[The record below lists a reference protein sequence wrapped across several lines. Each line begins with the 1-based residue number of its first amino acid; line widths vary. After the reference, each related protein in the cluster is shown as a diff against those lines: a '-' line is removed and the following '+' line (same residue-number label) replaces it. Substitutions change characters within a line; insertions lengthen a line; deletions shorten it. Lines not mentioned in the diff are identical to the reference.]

1 MTSGVHAGTRVAAAM
16 VASAMTAAGCGEVP
30 KPAPRGPVSVVK
42 DERSTLAPPRPVAA
56 GVKFEAPRRKKAV
69 RPSFPPAL
77 KGQRR
82 EADIPVMLDLDETG
96 KVVTV
101 KILKESPYAE
111 LNEAVRRA
119 AMEEEFTPAMRDGVP
134 IAYSISFA
142 YRFRVED

>member
-1 MTSGVHAGTRVAAAM
+1 MTSGAYAGTHLAAAV
-16 VASAMTAAGCGEVP
+16 VATAMTAASCGEVP
-30 KPAPRGPVSVVK
+30 NPAPRTPVVAVK
-42 DERSTLAPPRPVAA
+42 NEVPEPAPRSPVA
-56 GVKFEAPRRKKAV
+56 GVKFEAPRRKKAM
-69 RPSFPPAL
+69 RLSPPPAP

-82 EADIPVMLDLDETG
+82 EADIPVRLDLDETG

-101 KILKESPYAE
+101 KILKESQYPE